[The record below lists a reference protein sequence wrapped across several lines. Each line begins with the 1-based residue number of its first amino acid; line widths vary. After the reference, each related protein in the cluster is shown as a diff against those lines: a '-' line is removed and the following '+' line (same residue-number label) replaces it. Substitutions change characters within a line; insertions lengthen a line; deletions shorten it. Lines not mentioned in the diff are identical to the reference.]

1 MKLVDIVLKDGTK
14 LSNCSIYNEGVNG
27 EAPIQNVKELKKKFQ
42 VYPWGNESRNIPFQ
56 TAMMQGYIPVTN
68 VKSYLIKKVD

>member
-27 EAPIQNVKELKKKFQ
+27 EAPIQNEEELRKKFQ
-42 VYPWGNESRNIPFQ
+42 VYPWGNECRSIPFQ
-56 TAMMQGYIPVTN
+56 TTMMQGYIPVTN